1 MLELDITILQTKT
14 AGRLIKLITRCLPY
28 IKFGVVKCNSVDVSL
43 LEDINYTIGQ
53 YNKSRSKV
61 VSNKTRVGN
70 RLGRP
75 KK

>member
-14 AGRLIKLITRCLPY
+14 ARQLIKLIIRCLPY
-28 IKFGVVKCNSVDVSL
+28 IKDRLL
-43 LEDINYTIGQ
+43 LEDINYTISQ
-53 YNKSRSKV
+53 HNKSMLKV
-61 VSNKTRVGN
+61 NSNKTRVGN

>member
-14 AGRLIKLITRCLPY
+14 VGRLIKLIIRCLPY
-28 IKFGVVKCNSVDVSL
+28 IKFGAGKCNSVDVSL
-43 LEDINYTIGQ
+43 LDINYTIGQ